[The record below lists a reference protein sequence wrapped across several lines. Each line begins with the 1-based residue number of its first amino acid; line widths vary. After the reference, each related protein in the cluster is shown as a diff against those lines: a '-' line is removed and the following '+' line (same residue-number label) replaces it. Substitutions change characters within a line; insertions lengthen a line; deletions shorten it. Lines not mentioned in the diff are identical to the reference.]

1 MDLFVKIGAKFP
13 RSGNDWALPSGQ
25 IVIGPPSAR
34 SKRRCRPEIGG
45 DVVPCTAVSA
55 GQCVGPTAVSQSG
68 RRRADV
74 GSRRQNDSRLGIGTS
89 SSERRRH
96 RFIGPIIGV
105 TSAARRQHR
114 SARYYKLNMILAC

>member
-1 MDLFVKIGAKFP
+1 MHKRGDDKGGLKQ
-13 RSGNDWALPSGQ
+13 PSGQ

-96 RFIGPIIGV
+96 DVGT
-105 TSAARRQHR
+105 TSAPIYRPDHRRYVGGATAAQIGEV
-114 SARYYKLNMILAC
+114 L